1 MTSEMRTCPQVPLTE
16 LLSFVVD
23 NRGKTVPTAEAG
35 HVLIATNCIKNES
48 LYPIF
53 EKVRYLSNETYRTWF
68 RSHPQPGDII
78 FVNKGTPGRVCMV
91 PNPVNFCIA
100 QDMIALRVDE
110 SKVYNKY
117 LFAVLRGHEIQT
129 QIYNTNVGDVIP
141 HFKKSFLDQLLVPL
155 PSMEIQRGI
164 GDMYFALSEKADNNS
179 KINHHLYELLQS
191 YFCWFRNESNENVY
205 GTISQICSYSNSRIS
220 VETLTLNSYYS
231 TENMLPNKAGSVAA
245 SSLPSMSLTTKCTAG
260 DTLVSNIRPY
270 FKKIFF
276 CEKECGC
283 STDVLCFKPID
294 EWLAPY
300 LFCVFYDDKFFDYM
314 MAGSKGT
321 KMPRGD
327 KQQIMNYRIVIPP
340 LKDRKDFAEFAMPIL
355 EQIKKNEHEI
365 QMLSSLRDTLLPK
378 LMSGEIDVSKI
389 NI

>member
-155 PSMEIQRGI
+155 PSMELQRGI
-164 GDMYFALSEKADNNS
+164 GDMYFALSEKAENNK
-179 KINHHLYELLQS
+179 KINHHL
-191 YFCWFRNESNENVY
+191 
-205 GTISQICSYSNSRIS
+205 
-220 VETLTLNSYYS
+220 
-231 TENMLPNKAGSVAA
+231 AA
-245 SSLPSMSLTTKCTAG
+245 
-260 DTLVSNIRPY
+260 
-270 FKKIFF
+270 
-276 CEKECGC
+276 
-283 STDVLCFKPID
+283 
-294 EWLAPY
+294 
-300 LFCVFYDDKFFDYM
+300 
-314 MAGSKGT
+314 
-321 KMPRGD
+321 
-327 KQQIMNYRIVIPP
+327 
-340 LKDRKDFAEFAMPIL
+340 
-355 EQIKKNEHEI
+355 
-365 QMLSSLRDTLLPK
+365 
-378 LMSGEIDVSKI
+378 
-389 NI
+389 

>member
-1 MTSEMRTCPQVPLTE
+1 MTSEMLTCPQVPLTE

-23 NRGKTVPTAEAG
+23 NRGKTVPTAETG
-35 HVLIATNCIKNES
+35 HVLIATNCIKNDA
-48 LYPIF
+48 LYPVF
-53 EKVRYLSNETYRTWF
+53 EKVRYLSNETYKTWF

-100 QDMIALRVDE
+100 QDMIALRVDD

-117 LFAVLRGHEIQT
+117 LFAVLRGREIQT

-141 HFKKSFLDQLLVPL
+141 HFKKSFLDQLLIPL

-164 GDMYFALSEKADNNS
+164 GDIYFCLLEKADNNT
-179 KINHHLYELLQS
+179 KINHHLYELLQG
-191 YFCWFRNESNENVY
+191 YFCWFRNESNKPNY
-205 GTISQICSYSNSRIS
+205 GTLSQICSYSNLRIS

-245 SSLPSMSLTTKCTAG
+245 SSLPSISMTTKCITG

-270 FKKIFF
+270 FKKIVF

-283 STDVLCFKPID
+283 STDVLCFRPID
-294 EWLAPY
+294 EWMAPY
-300 LFCVFYDDKFFDYM
+300 LFCVLYEDKFFDHM

-327 KQQIMNYRIVIPP
+327 KQQIMNYRIVIPNEEA
-340 LKDRKDFAEFAMPIL
+340 RKDFAEFSRPIL
-355 EQIKKNEHEI
+355 DQIKKNEQEI
-365 QMLSSLRDTLLPK
+365 QNLSSLRDTLLPK
-378 LMSGEIDVSKI
+378 LMNGEVDVSQI
-389 NI
+389 NA